1 MGAFGGKYTQNSII
15 DPRFDPKTGI
25 FSAVNPLNVLQ
36 NMSIAVLK
44 TLKRMKRII
53 NGIDNVLSSLSSKY
67 CLKTFFPDFGG
78 CPGGL

>member
-15 DPRFDPKTGI
+15 DPCFDPKTDI
-25 FSAVNPLNVLQ
+25 FRAVNVFQ

-44 TLKRMKRII
+44 TLKRMKGII
-53 NGIDNVLSSLSSKY
+53 NGIDNVLSSISSKY

-78 CPGGL
+78 CPWGL